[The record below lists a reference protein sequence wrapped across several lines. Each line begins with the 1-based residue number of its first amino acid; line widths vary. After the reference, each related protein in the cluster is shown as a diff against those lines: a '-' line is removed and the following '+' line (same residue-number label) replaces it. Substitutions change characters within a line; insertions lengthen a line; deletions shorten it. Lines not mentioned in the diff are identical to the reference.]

1 VKVAVILASPLR
13 YGAIQHEK
21 KDQAMLNSI
30 VLMVVQTIA
39 SLLAGMCLLRAYMQ
53 WHGVRMGMGMG
64 NAVAPWVMGLTDW
77 LVLPLRRV
85 LPKVGRIDLGSLM
98 AAFLVM
104 LLQAV
109 VITVLFGA
117 GLNPV
122 SIVLGAVLD
131 LLGLVLSSVFWLLVI
146 GIAVSW
152 LRVDEST
159 VYWIQS
165 LIEPLLRPVR
175 RILPTVAGLDLS
187 PMVLILLIKVFEMV
201 LHGWRWSI

>member
-1 VKVAVILASPLR
+1 
-13 YGAIQHEK
+13 
-21 KDQAMLNSI
+21 MLNSI

-53 WHGVRMGMGMG
+53 WHGVRMGMG

-77 LVLPLRRV
+77 LVLPLRRI

-98 AAFLVM
+98 AAFALMLVQG
-104 LLQAV
+104 LIIAL
-109 VITVLFGA
+109 LFGM

-122 SIVLGAVLD
+122 SLLLGALMD
-131 LLGLVLSSVFWLLVI
+131 MLGLILSSLFWLLVI
-146 GIAVSW
+146 GIVVSW

-165 LIEPLLRPVR
+165 LVEPLLRPVR
-175 RILPTVAGLDLS
+175 RVLPTVAGLDLS
-187 PMVLILLIKVFEMV
+187 PMVLILLIKVLEMV

>member
-1 VKVAVILASPLR
+1 
-13 YGAIQHEK
+13 
-21 KDQAMLNSI
+21 MLNSI

-53 WHGVRMGMGMG
+53 WHGVRMGLG
-64 NAVAPWVMGLTDW
+64 NSMAPWVMGLTDW

-104 LLQAV
+104 LLQAA

-122 SIVLGAVLD
+122 SVVLGAVLD

-175 RILPTVAGLDLS
+175 RFLPTVAGLDLS
-187 PMVLILLIKVFEMV
+187 PMVLILLIKVLEMV
-201 LHGWRWSI
+201 LHGWRWRI